1 MTPGTLA
8 TGFHPIDR
16 GAHEVLIVDD
26 DPAARYATTRR
37 LASAGFRTVE
47 AASGAEA
54 LAAIR
59 PSLSAVLLDV
69 HLPDIDGFALCR
81 HLRSLPEISR
91 IPILQ
96 MSAAYVTDDDKVRGL
111 DSGADAY
118 LTHPVDAAVLVA
130 TVQALVR
137 TRQAEAAMRRSEA
150 NFKAIYLNAPT
161 GLCLLDAEG
170 RFLDANP
177 ALQRLLMRPLEGLV
191 GRAVVDFVVP
201 ADAERARAMGTGL
214 RAGDGES
221 LAELS
226 LRNGHGRTIPMEW
239 RLSFHSEGVT
249 MAQVIDVSAHRSE
262 QRTQQL
268 SIDRERDARANAEQ
282 LNRMKDEFI
291 AVLSHE
297 LRSPLNAM
305 MGWTHVLLRQGG
317 AELQLRALRAIERN
331 GQAQARLIA
340 DLLDMSRLNVGKMRL
355 TRTLVDV
362 AEVVESAVASLQPTL
377 EENGNAVVLDLEPG
391 LPLVYGDG
399 ARLQQVITN
408 LLSNA
413 VKFSPR
419 DASIEVQAASAD
431 GGVCIRVRDHG
442 RGIAPEF
449 IPHLFERFTQADSAN
464 QRYRSGLGLGLTIV
478 SHLVQAHGGRVSG
491 ASEGPGHGAT
501 FEVWLPIGTPEAAA
515 TGAEDDAPDAPLEM
529 PLQGRRL
536 LLVDDDTEALLM
548 LQVVLSDRG
557 ATVEFAHDHDE
568 ALAALQRQRPDLL
581 VCDIGLPGK
590 DGHQVIR
597 EIRRREGDGP
607 RLPAVALTAFAQ
619 RSDHEQ
625 ALAAGF
631 DAYLNKPVRP
641 LLLVKTIGEL
651 LGRGGPA
658 TGEAA
663 PRL

>member
-1 MTPGTLA
+1 MSQDAPS
-8 TGFHPIDR
+8 TGFSPHDR
-16 GAHEVLIVDD
+16 SAYEVLIVDD

-37 LASAGFRTVE
+37 LASAGFRTTE

-54 LAAIR
+54 LAAIK
-59 PSLSAVLLDV
+59 PSLAAILLDV
-69 HLPDIDGFALCR
+69 HLPDIDGFELCR
-81 HLRSLPEISR
+81 RLRTMPEVAR

-130 TVQALVR
+130 TVQSLLR

-150 NFKAIYLNAPT
+150 NFKAVYLNAPT
-161 GLCLLDAEG
+161 GICLLDAEG

-177 ALQRLLMRPLEGLV
+177 ALLKLLARPLDQLI
-191 GRAVVDFVVP
+191 GRAVADFVVP
-201 ADAERARAMGTGL
+201 ADADQAARIA
-214 RAGDGES
+214 AGARDSGSE
-221 LAELS
+221 LTAELS
-226 LRNGHGRTIPMEW
+226 LLDADERAIPMEW
-239 RLSFHSEGVT
+239 RLSAHSEGVT
-249 MAQVIDVSAHRSE
+249 MAQVIDISAHRSE
-262 QRTQQL
+262 QRTQQI
-268 SIDRERDARANAEQ
+268 SIDRERDARTNAEQ

-317 AELQLRALRAIERN
+317 GEQLMRGLRAIERN

-355 TRTLVDV
+355 ARTPVNLV
-362 AEVVESAVASLQPTL
+362 EVVESAIASLQTAT
-377 EENGNAVVLDLEPG
+377 EENDNKIVLAGEPS
-391 LPLVYGDG
+391 LPLVFGDG
-399 ARLQQVITN
+399 ARLQQVVAN

-419 DASIEVQAASAD
+419 GERIDVQLARAD
-431 GGVCIRVRDHG
+431 GGVGIVVRDRG

-449 IPHLFERFTQADSAN
+449 IPHLFERFMQAESAN

-478 SHLVQAHGGRVSG
+478 SHLVQAHGGRVAGQSDG
-491 ASEGPGHGAT
+491 LGRGAT
-501 FEVWLPIGTPEAAA
+501 FTVWLPIGLAEAPAPA
-515 TGAEDDAPDAPLEM
+515 TDDEQQAPLDM
-529 PLQGRRL
+529 PLQGRHL

-548 LQVVLSDRG
+548 LQIILSDRG
-557 ATVEFAHDHDE
+557 ATIDMAHDHDE
-568 ALAALQRQRPDLL
+568 ALAVLARRRPDLL

-590 DGHQVIR
+590 DGYQLIQ
-597 EIRRREGDGP
+597 EIRRREGRGH

-619 RSDHEQ
+619 RSDQ
-625 ALAAGF
+625 ARALAAGF
-631 DAYLNKPVRP
+631 DGYLNKPVRP
-641 LLLVKTIGEL
+641 MLLVKTIGEL
-651 LGRGGPA
+651 LAGTEP
-658 TGEAA
+658 
-663 PRL
+663 PR